1 MRVWIA
7 VVLLVCAALCV
18 AAPTVVLAAPSS
30 PTPTPKPAAP
40 TATPVPPT
48 ATPVPPTPTPQPPTA
63 TATPQKPT
71 ATPVPPTPTPPP
83 PTPTATATPGQPTAT
98 PVPPTA
104 TPAPAAP
111 SPSAQA
117 AASASPVPSPSAS
130 ATGAST
136 PTATPTQAPTSATP
150 PPPSPSPS
158 STAPPG
164 GTGTP
169 EPTVNPAPAL
179 VPGAV
184 ASPSPGTGS
193 TVSGRAIV
201 DQPPDSTT
209 DPQPVAQ
216 ASVELTNGSG
226 INLTTQTADDGTFSF
241 ASLGTGP
248 YQVTLDLPDDWQE
261 VSKGAVRTM
270 VLETGMDVKLE
281 FRIAPT
287 DQVGTDQGTL
297 TEDPTAAAA
306 DADQMMA
313 LASVS
318 ALPIRFAEGRDV
330 LAQLTRR
337 ELGDGLLWLGVPF
350 RTQIDGGAFQY
361 VNCGPASLT
370 MVLAGFG
377 LEVGPSQVRDYL
389 NSMIDNYDRDSG
401 TSLDVLSTIGRQAGL
416 TPLDLYSDG
425 GGYRYWSTDA
435 VRWHVEQGHPVITLV
450 KYRNLPGHSA
460 SPAESDHYI
469 VITGVTP
476 DGFIYN
482 DAAFATTLGY
492 GLEIT
497 EPELELAWANSTIP
511 HHAVAMS
518 LAPNSGE
525 LTFPESAR
533 PAHASSSAPEAPP
546 AEPAQSSAARRA
558 QQQAAD
564 DETDRPQL
572 VLTPYVAPTPVPT
585 PAPSPPTPTP
595 VATAVPTLAPT
606 PDLEPGQP
614 MGLLLEP
621 TDQVADPEPMNTP
634 ARVLP
639 IAAVGL
645 AALAALW
652 WGWSL
657 SALLLS
663 HLRFGRRGPT

>member
-1 MRVWIA
+1 
-7 VVLLVCAALCV
+7 
-18 AAPTVVLAAPSS
+18 
-30 PTPTPKPAAP
+30 
-40 TATPVPPT
+40 
-48 ATPVPPTPTPQPPTA
+48 
-63 TATPQKPT
+63 
-71 ATPVPPTPTPPP
+71 
-83 PTPTATATPGQPTAT
+83 
-98 PVPPTA
+98 
-104 TPAPAAP
+104 
-111 SPSAQA
+111 
-117 AASASPVPSPSAS
+117 
-130 ATGAST
+130 
-136 PTATPTQAPTSATP
+136 
-150 PPPSPSPS
+150 
-158 STAPPG
+158 
-164 GTGTP
+164 
-169 EPTVNPAPAL
+169 
-179 VPGAV
+179 
-184 ASPSPGTGS
+184 
-193 TVSGRAIV
+193 VSGRAIV
-201 DQPPDSTT
+201 DQPPDRTT

-216 ASVELTNGSG
+216 ANVELTNGNG
-226 INLTTQTADDGTFSF
+226 VNLTTQTADDGTFTF
-241 ASLGTGP
+241 AGLGTGP
-248 YQVTLDLPDDWQE
+248 YQVTLDLPADWQE

-287 DQVGTDQGTL
+287 DQAGTDQGTL

-401 TSLDVLSTIGRQAGL
+401 TSLDVLSSIGRQAGL

-518 LAPNSGE
+518 LAPDSGE

-533 PAHASSSAPEAPP
+533 PAHASPSAPEAPP
-546 AEPAQSSAARRA
+546 AEPAQSSTARRA

-564 DETDRPQL
+564 DEADRPQL
-572 VLTPYVAPTPVPT
+572 VLTPYMAPTPT
-585 PAPSPPTPTP
+585 PPPPTPTP
-595 VATAVPTLAPT
+595 TLVATAAPTVAPT

-645 AALAALW
+645 AGLAALW

-657 SALLLS
+657 SALLLA
-663 HLRFGRRGPT
+663 HLPFGRRGPPQG

>member
-1 MRVWIA
+1 
-7 VVLLVCAALCV
+7 
-18 AAPTVVLAAPSS
+18 
-30 PTPTPKPAAP
+30 
-40 TATPVPPT
+40 VP
-48 ATPVPPTPTPQPPTA
+48 
-63 TATPQKPT
+63 
-71 ATPVPPTPTPPP
+71 
-83 PTPTATATPGQPTAT
+83 
-98 PVPPTA
+98 
-104 TPAPAAP
+104 
-111 SPSAQA
+111 
-117 AASASPVPSPSAS
+117 
-130 ATGAST
+130 GA
-136 PTATPTQAPTSATP
+136 
-150 PPPSPSPS
+150 
-158 STAPPG
+158 
-164 GTGTP
+164 TGTP

-179 VPGAV
+179 VPGAL
-184 ASPSPGTGS
+184 ASPSPGTGG

-201 DQPPDSTT
+201 DQPPNSSG

-216 ASVELTNGSG
+216 ANLELTNANGVDV
-226 INLTTQTADDGTFSF
+226 TTQTAEDGTFSF
-241 ASLGTGP
+241 AGLAPGP
-248 YQVTLDLPDDWQE
+248 YQVSLDLPDDWQE

-270 VLETGMDVKLE
+270 VLDTGMDVKLE

-287 DQVGTDQGTL
+287 DQAPDQGTL
-297 TEDPTAAAA
+297 NEDPTAAAA

-313 LASVS
+313 LAAVS

-350 RTQIDGGAFQY
+350 RTQIDGGAYQY

-389 NSMIDNYDRDSG
+389 NSIIDNYDRDSG
-401 TSLDVLSTIGRQAGL
+401 TSLDVLSSIGRQAGL

-518 LAPNSGE
+518 LAPDAGE

-533 PAHASSSAPEAPP
+533 PAHASPSASEAPP
-546 AEPAQSSAARRA
+546 AEPAQNSATRRA
-558 QQQAAD
+558 QEQAAD
-564 DETDRPQL
+564 DEADRPQL
-572 VLTPYVAPTPVPT
+572 VLTPFVAPTAT

-595 VATAVPTLAPT
+595 LATAVPTLAPT
-606 PDLEPGQP
+606 PDLAPGQP

-634 ARVLP
+634 ARALP
-639 IAAVGL
+639 LAAVGL
-645 AALAALW
+645 LALAALW

-657 SALLLS
+657 SALLVSRLAAWRTQ
-663 HLRFGRRGPT
+663 LRR